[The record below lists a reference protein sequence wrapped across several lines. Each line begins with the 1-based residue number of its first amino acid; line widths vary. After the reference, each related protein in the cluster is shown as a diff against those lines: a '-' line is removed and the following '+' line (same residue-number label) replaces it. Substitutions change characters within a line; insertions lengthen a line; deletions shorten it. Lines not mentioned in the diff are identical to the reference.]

1 MFDFMN
7 KIGDLKNKMEEIKA
21 GLDQVTLT
29 GTSGDREVVVT
40 MTGNRKLVA
49 IDIAPHLLFP
59 EKKEEIQEMIEVAVN
74 RALDAA
80 EKKATEELG
89 RAGRD
94 ILPGLPF

>member
-1 MFDFMN
+1 MN
-7 KIGDLKNKMEEIKA
+7 KIGDLKNRMENVKSD
-21 GLDQVTLT
+21 LDQVTLT

-40 MTGNRKLVA
+40 VTGNRKLIS

-59 EKKEEIQEMIEVAVN
+59 EKKEEIQELIEVAVN

-80 EKKATEELG
+80 EKKATEEMG